1 MKLMLLVI
9 AITQFAN
16 PLIYPQHDKT
26 PGATNPLVSQANI
39 QDNICKKGFSTDA
52 YRPESSYTSEL
63 KKQQLAEYGHTV
75 PDPRKQCLP
84 HSDNPE
90 CYEEDHLIS
99 LEAGGHPSDP
109 RNLWPQPTNK
119 TPGMSSSGWQDKD
132 KVEDFIHD
140 LICHDIPNSPRR
152 SKIHASHSITL
163 DRGQEILAND
173 WYACAQTMATQHD
186 CK

>member
-1 MKLMLLVI
+1 M
-9 AITQFAN
+9 
-16 PLIYPQHDKT
+16 
-26 PGATNPLVSQANI
+26 
-39 QDNICKKGFSTDA
+39 
-52 YRPESSYTSEL
+52 
-63 KKQQLAEYGHTV
+63 
-75 PDPRKQCLP
+75 PD
-84 HSDNPE
+84 SDNPK

-119 TPGMSSSGWQDKD
+119 TPGMPSSGWQDKD
-132 KVEDFIHD
+132 QVEDFIHD